1 MRHSLLSIV
10 GLAVIAAMTGSAEA
24 YCLNNCPTDDSVCD
38 LNRESGY
45 WLSIQMYRKYQTTI
59 SGSTRATDEELA
71 NIDIRMATGL
81 VLEHCRPGQVLMYH
95 GVSSDRNLER
105 VINGLFSR
113 FCRVADIRREN
124 WRAPPTFGG
133 SREMEH
139 RQAKCEITKWDAPKA
154 AYEEEERIQSTR
166 SLIDVANGFGV
177 APSKQTSNPDGGGLA
192 RAMEKHVSGGGGNS
206 DNSPPCWNAVF
217 GQGGCPQ
224 DKKR

>member
-10 GLAVIAAMTGSAEA
+10 GLAVMVAMAGNAEA

-45 WLSIQMYRKYQTTI
+45 WLSIQMYRKYQTTVM
-59 SGSTRATDEELA
+59 GSTRATDEELA

-81 VLEHCRPGQVLMYH
+81 VLENCRPGQVLIYH
-95 GVSSDRNLER
+95 NGTSSTNTER
-105 VINGLFSR
+105 VISGLFSR

-124 WRAPPTFGG
+124 WRAPPTIGG
-133 SREMEH
+133 SREVEH
-139 RQAKCEITKWDAPKA
+139 RLAKCEITKWDAPKA
-154 AYEEEERIQSTR
+154 AYEEAERTQSTR
-166 SLIDVANGFGV
+166 SLIDAANGIGV
-177 APSKQTSNPDGGGLA
+177 APPKQAASADGGGLG
-192 RAMEKHVSGGGGNS
+192 RAMEKHVSGSGGNA

-224 DKKR
+224 DTKR